1 MTPVLFNLMEQEWF
15 LNIVATTATAIGL
28 GLATLITYGFS
39 RLNAWIATK
48 TKNENLARTIGLAE
62 KLISSSVAAVQ
73 QTFVEQLKKDGK
85 FDKEAQELA
94 MRKAIMLVVSQLT
107 PEAKAILEESFG
119 DLQVWLATQIEAL
132 VYNMLPH
139 SGL

>member
-1 MTPVLFNLMEQEWF
+1 MTTVLFNLMEQEWF
-15 LNIVATTATAIGL
+15 LNIVATVATAVGL

-48 TKNENLARTIGLAE
+48 TKNENLARTIDLAE
-62 KLISSSVAAVQ
+62 KLVSSSVAAVQ

-94 MRKAIMLVVSQLT
+94 MRKALMLVISQLT
-107 PEAKAILEESFG
+107 PEAKTILEESFG

-132 VYNMLPH
+132 VYSTLPH
-139 SGL
+139 SGS